1 MWLKPYLSSITW
13 HYMSL
18 KAKESV
24 WHSDSHTKFQEK
36 KKLSKSLLY
45 HILSGIYD
53 SCSSRANN
61 EMTEPRIV
69 LS

>member
-18 KAKESV
+18 KAKETYGIAI
-24 WHSDSHTKFQEK
+24 HTQNFRKKRNCQRVCCTTYYQGFMTAVHQEQNK
-36 KKLSKSLLY
+36 
-45 HILSGIYD
+45 
-53 SCSSRANN
+53 
-61 EMTEPRIV
+61 EMIEPRIV

>member
-24 WHSDSHTKFQEK
+24 WHSDYTHKISGK
-36 KKLSKSLLY
+36 KEIVKESVVP
-45 HILSGIYD
+45 HIIRDL
-53 SCSSRANN
+53 
-61 EMTEPRIV
+61 
-69 LS
+69 

>member
-24 WHSDSHTKFQEK
+24 WHSDSHKISGK
-36 KKLSKSLLY
+36 KEIVKESVV
-45 HILSGIYD
+45 
-53 SCSSRANN
+53 SRII
-61 EMTEPRIV
+61 RD
-69 LS
+69 L